1 MDVVIIKINNE
12 KEEMKS
18 LKDYKVQILAAMAL
32 AFSLGMVVP
41 SAVFASE
48 GGENAEAGIEAQ
60 AEGTE
65 NEGTDSE
72 TLNLNDSVAELYKRI
87 QERDAFADFR
97 KMAPVIANT
106 DAINNSGLMG
116 DAQAWAESFMPYE
129 NMGTAWYR
137 LSGETKEAIAGKKI
151 YQVLDV
157 LKADP
162 LYTATYNG
170 TYAAKVND
178 LAKLDT
184 ELKAQQVTLIKA
196 AMPTVTDVDTM
207 TLPMLVGTVEH
218 SENYTKNGDLVTAMM
233 FMGESITDGALSMSK
248 LTSMYQPAEL
258 TIKYAGM
265 ANAAAKIDPTV
276 TTGLAA
282 YQMPET
288 SKPGGDDKP
297 AEEKPGDKV
306 NTPDTG
312 IVGLLE
318 AGALDLGT
326 LTLIASV
333 AVAAVAGL
341 GLIAKLYLK
350 RKF

>member
-1 MDVVIIKINNE
+1 
-12 KEEMKS
+12 MKS
-18 LKDYKVQILAAMAL
+18 LKDHRVQILAALAL

-41 SAVFASE
+41 NAVFASE
-48 GGENAEAGIEAQ
+48 GGENAGAGIEAQ
-60 AEGTE
+60 AEGTGE
-65 NEGTDSE
+65 EGATDE

-87 QERDAFADFR
+87 QERDTFADFR

-106 DAINNSGLMG
+106 DEINNSGLMG
-116 DAQAWAESFMPYE
+116 DAQAWAESFTPYE
-129 NMGTAWYR
+129 HMGTAWSR
-137 LSGETKEAIAGKKI
+137 LSGATKEAIAGKKV

-162 LYTATYNG
+162 LYTATYKG
-170 TYAAKVND
+170 TYAAKVD
-178 LAKLDT
+178 
-184 ELKAQQVTLIKA
+184 ELVTLNATLTTQQKTLIKT

-207 TLPMLVGTVEH
+207 TLNMLVGTVE
-218 SENYTKNGDLVTAMM
+218 SSANYTKNGDLVTAMM
-233 FMGESITDGALSMSK
+233 FMGESITDGVLSMSK
-248 LTSMYQPAEL
+248 LTSMYQPAQL
-258 TIKYAGM
+258 TLKYAEM
-265 ANAAAKIDPTV
+265 ANAAAKIDPTA
-276 TTGLAA
+276 TTGLFA

-297 AEEKPGDKV
+297 TDEKPTDKV

-312 IVGLLE
+312 IVGLFE

-333 AVAAVAGL
+333 VVAAVAGL

-350 RKF
+350 HKF